1 MEQRIIDANALRE
14 RLLVLRCNITDVQC
28 ISDIFDIC
36 LTEVSNAPTINT
48 YTEEEVQEIRRKV
61 ARQFISNKRP
71 KGEWEDMSWFYHKPM
86 YKCTRCNQIFE
97 IGYYSYC
104 PQCGSD
110 MRGKTYEND

>member
-1 MEQRIIDANALRE
+1 MSEQRLIDANALRG
-14 RLLVLRCNITDVQC
+14 RLLVLRSNITNVQC

-71 KGEWEDMSWFYHKPM
+71 KGEWKS
-86 YKCTRCNQIFE
+86 
-97 IGYYSYC
+97 IGYGFFCSICHNYHENSNFC
-104 PQCGSD
+104 PECGAD
-110 MRGKTYEND
+110 MRGKENETDN